1 MQDSYLWVCVWT
13 GAWRGL
19 MTGFCFWSWS
29 LQLRND
35 TKMSPQL
42 KRFFFFI
49 VVSVV
54 YGWRSLRAQD
64 LAYAGFSR
72 LILGQVSPHEK
83 VLKTSDLL
91 AWTVSEVR
99 FSEGLLYSLGFFIA
113 KIVHRIVIRIQTVQS
128 FKMYITLS
136 GKLLSG
142 ISGTYYRL
150 FRSIE

>member
-1 MQDSYLWVCVWT
+1 
-13 GAWRGL
+13 
-19 MTGFCFWSWS
+19 
-29 LQLRND
+29 
-35 TKMSPQL
+35 MSPQL
-42 KRFFFFI
+42 KRFFFI

-91 AWTVSEVR
+91 AWTVSE
-99 FSEGLLYSLGFFIA
+99 GLLYSLGFFIA
-113 KIVHRIVIRIQTVQS
+113 KIVHRIVIRIQTVQR